1 METLSK
7 RLATLAMAGWPGQDF
22 WLVFVYQL
30 TRIPELLDRV
40 VHIQTAGD
48 LPRIAVSPDLPPPQI
63 FPRSSCAEWS
73 NSGRT
78 AVGVRDTGRTVS

>member
-63 FPRSSCAEWS
+63 FPDLPQIFPRSSPDLLAR
-73 NSGRT
+73 NGRIQ
-78 AVGVRDTGRTVS
+78 AGPQ